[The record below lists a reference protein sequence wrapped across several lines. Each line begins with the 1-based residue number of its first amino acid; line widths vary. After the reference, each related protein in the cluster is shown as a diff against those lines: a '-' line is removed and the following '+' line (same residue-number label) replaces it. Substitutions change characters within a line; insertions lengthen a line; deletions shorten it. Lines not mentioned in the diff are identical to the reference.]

1 MLNKFKHS
9 LFFCLILYSYKT
21 EPMLELKIKD
31 ENKKEGTYKAD
42 KNIVDGLFLT
52 VDNNKVIE
60 NSETFNIDLAQ
71 EDGKVKTILKA
82 LDKVAIV
89 TIVVNPKTQFQ
100 YFVGGDLNLK
110 ALIKVDEKEM
120 PNNIKEV
127 VLKAYHV
134 IQKSSLV
141 SKIKE
146 KV

>member
-1 MLNKFKHS
+1 
-9 LFFCLILYSYKT
+9 
-21 EPMLELKIKD
+21 MLELKIKD
-31 ENKKEGTYKAD
+31 ENKKEGIYKVD
-42 KNIVDGLFLT
+42 KNIVNGLFLT
-52 VDNNKVIE
+52 VDNTKVIE
-60 NSETFNIDLAQ
+60 NSKAFNIDLKQ
-71 EDGKVKTILKA
+71 ENGKVKTVLKS

-89 TIVVNPKTQFQ
+89 TIVVNEKTQFQ

-127 VLKAYHV
+127 ILKAYHV

-146 KV
+146 KVE

>member
-1 MLNKFKHS
+1 
-9 LFFCLILYSYKT
+9 
-21 EPMLELKIKD
+21 MLEIKIKD
-31 ENKKEGTYKAD
+31 ENKKEGIYKVD

-52 VDNNKVIE
+52 VDNSKVIE
-60 NSETFNIDLAQ
+60 NSKAFNIDVTQ
-71 EDGKVKTILKA
+71 EDGKVKTVLKS

-89 TIVVNPKTQFQ
+89 TIVVNPQTQFQ

-127 VLKAYHV
+127 ILKAYHL

>member
-1 MLNKFKHS
+1 
-9 LFFCLILYSYKT
+9 
-21 EPMLELKIKD
+21 MLELKIKD
-31 ENKKEGTYKAD
+31 ENKKEGIYKVD

-52 VDNNKVIE
+52 VDNTKVIE
-60 NSETFNIDLAQ
+60 NSNAFNIDLKQ
-71 EDGKVKTILKA
+71 ENGKVKTVLKS

-89 TIVVNPKTQFQ
+89 TIVVNEKTQFQ

-127 VLKAYHV
+127 ILKAYHV

-146 KV
+146 KVE

>member
-1 MLNKFKHS
+1 M
-9 LFFCLILYSYKT
+9 KT
-21 EPMLELKIKD
+21 VLK
-31 ENKKEGTYKAD
+31 
-42 KNIVDGLFLT
+42 
-52 VDNNKVIE
+52 
-60 NSETFNIDLAQ
+60 S
-71 EDGKVKTILKA
+71 

-89 TIVVNPKTQFQ
+89 TIVVNPQTQFQ

-127 VLKAYHV
+127 ILKAYHL

>member
-1 MLNKFKHS
+1 
-9 LFFCLILYSYKT
+9 
-21 EPMLELKIKD
+21 MLELKIKD
-31 ENKKEGTYKAD
+31 ENKKEGIYKAD

-52 VDNNKVIE
+52 IDNTKVIE
-60 NSETFNIDLAQ
+60 NSEIFNIDLSQ
-71 EDGKVKTILKA
+71 EDGKVKTVLKA

-127 VLKAYHV
+127 VLKAYHI
-134 IQKSSLV
+134 IQKASLV